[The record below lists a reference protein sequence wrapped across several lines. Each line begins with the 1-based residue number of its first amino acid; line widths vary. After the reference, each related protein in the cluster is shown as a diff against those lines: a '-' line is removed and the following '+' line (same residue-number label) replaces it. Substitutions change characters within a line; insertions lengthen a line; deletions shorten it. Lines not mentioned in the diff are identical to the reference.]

1 MKKSQFIT
9 LIFSVVAGL
18 LFSLGM
24 CMCLLPEWNS
34 FTLGVILTSIGGGL
48 LLLLGLFH
56 LIKNFNSLS
65 SINWKIV
72 GKISYGVI
80 SFLVFGLGLCF
91 IMVWNLM
98 LVGIIVG
105 VVGLI
110 MTLFLIPLFLGFKK

>member
-48 LLLLGLFH
+48 LLILGLFH
-56 LIKNFNSLS
+56 LIKNFNNLS

>member
-48 LLLLGLFH
+48 LLILGLFH
-56 LIKNFNSLS
+56 LIKNFNKLS

-72 GKISYGVI
+72 GKITYGVI

-105 VVGLI
+105 AVGLI